1 MRMLSFFLKHRAV
14 DQNLAMPSASANA
27 QRLGLR
33 RQAWARRRFRQ
44 PDGSLRPEDI
54 LHPLQSGVADA
65 EAAPCISATAVQNA
79 GAQIDSHAACAKRPG
94 VRQPSG
100 AFQCSTVRAKLQS
113 SNRARSLI
121 TSAAA
126 VVALTLSGVVSA
138 EPAPSSPAKPV
149 AATPPATKPS
159 SAGPA
164 SAPAPKP
171 SPPQLVQQFLGKYC
185 LECHDAD
192 VQKGDREFAS
202 FKLPLQSVED
212 LISAKE
218 IIDQLTLKE
227 MPPKKS
233 DQPSDDERIA
243 VLRALREGAV
253 AAQGKLES
261 SNARTVMRRLSSREY
276 ETTLAALFG
285 RRVDTLG
292 LTGDFPKEK
301 TSQHMDTIGKS
312 LVTSGFL
319 VDQYFQAANRLVETR
334 LGKPAMKPQNWRFNG
349 HFVQYE
355 ELQGPH
361 KDAFNFRYL
370 NLYEQPNTD
379 TRQGG
384 YGHIEDFLKGVPVS
398 GLYDIEV
405 EAQAM
410 HRDTHYD
417 AAIFGIDF
425 SEPFILGIVPG
436 DVTKGHIHYPQPIE
450 PLLASTTVPDDKPA
464 WLRFRVWLEAG
475 QTPRFIFPNGPYES
489 RASVLKINSKY
500 KDEFKGDVGK
510 SGVSRTHLLREGKLP
525 HIRISEIKIQGPM
538 PEPGGSAEEQAVFGK
553 SGFQPEHALDQLFAF
568 AEKAYRRPLIDADR
582 QPVRT
587 LYEKRLAEKAT
598 PRQAALDA
606 LKLILCSPSFLYLT
620 EITAESAKAL
630 PPYDLASRLSFA
642 LWAAPPDTELL
653 GTARSGK
660 LTQDAELKKQVLRML
675 ADERSDAFING
686 FLDSWLNLRDL
697 GSMPPPRETNR
708 AYYAED
714 LPASMKAEA
723 RLFFRD
729 LLKSNGSVA
738 LFLHADHTFV
748 DKKLARLYD
757 LPEQKSLRL
766 ADGFQ
771 KVSLKGN
778 KRRGGLLGLAGVLAV
793 SANGVETS
801 PVTRGVWVSENI
813 LGIQPPPPPD
823 EVPAIESDV
832 SGATTVRERLA
843 KHSTDKTCAE
853 CHRRI
858 DPLGFSLESFDPIGR
873 WRDNYPK
880 PKDSKKPVPKVDS
893 SGEFPSGETYKDFA
907 GFKKILSDTRQ
918 DLFTRHLI
926 RQLLSYTTGR
936 HMEYSDDAALDKIH
950 AKVKQNKLGLQTL
963 VVECLMSEVFRSR

>member
-1 MRMLSFFLKHRAV
+1 MRMLSFFLKHRA
-14 DQNLAMPSASANA
+14 L
-27 QRLGLR
+27 
-33 RQAWARRRFRQ
+33 
-44 PDGSLRPEDI
+44 
-54 LHPLQSGVADA
+54 
-65 EAAPCISATAVQNA
+65 
-79 GAQIDSHAACAKRPG
+79 
-94 VRQPSG
+94 
-100 AFQCSTVRAKLQS
+100 STF
-113 SNRARSLI
+113 
-121 TSAAA
+121 AAA
-126 VVALTLSGVVSA
+126 VVALTLPGVVSA
-138 EPAPSSPAKPV
+138 EPAPPSPTKP
-149 AATPPATKPS
+149 ATATPPASKP
-159 SAGPA
+159 ATPGPA
-164 SAPAPKP
+164 AAPAPKLP
-171 SPPQLVQQFLGKYC
+171 PPQLVQQFLGKYC

-192 VQKGDREFAS
+192 VQKGDREFAT

-233 DQPSDDERIA
+233 DQPHDDERIA
-243 VLRALREGAV
+243 MLRALRAGAQ
-253 AAQGKLES
+253 AAQGKIES

-276 ETTLAALFG
+276 ENTLAALFG

-334 LGKPAMKPQNWRFNG
+334 LGKPVMEPKDWKFNG

-355 ELQGPH
+355 ELQGSH

-384 YGHIEDFLKGVPVS
+384 YGHIEDFLKGVPAS

-405 EAQAM
+405 EAQAL

-425 SEPFILGIVPG
+425 SEPFILGVVPG

-450 PLLASTTVPDDKPA
+450 PLLASSTVPDDKPA
-464 WLRFRVWLEAG
+464 RLKFRVWLEAG

-489 RASVLKINSKY
+489 RASVLAINSKY
-500 KDEFKGDVGK
+500 KDEFKGNIAK

-525 HIRISEIKIQGPM
+525 HIRISEIKIHGPV
-538 PEPGGSAEEQAVFGK
+538 PEPGGGAEEQAVFGK
-553 SGFQPEHALDQLFAF
+553 DGFQPERALEQVLAF
-568 AEKAYRRPLIDADR
+568 AEKAYRRPLTDADR
-582 QPVRT
+582 KPIRT
-587 LYEKRLAEKAT
+587 LYDKRIAEKVT

-606 LKLILCSPSFLYLT
+606 VKLVLCSPSFLYLS
-620 EITAESAKAL
+620 EITEESARAL
-630 PPYDLASRLSFA
+630 QPYDLASRLSFA
-642 LWAAPPDTELL
+642 LWAAPPDAALL
-653 GTARSGK
+653 AAAKSGK
-660 LTQDAELKKQVLRML
+660 LTQTDELKQQVLRML
-675 ADERSDAFING
+675 ADERSSAFING
-686 FLDSWLNLRDL
+686 FLESWLNLRDL

-708 AYYAED
+708 AFYAED
-714 LPASMKAEA
+714 LPASMKTEA

-738 LFLHADHTFV
+738 QFLDSDHTFV
-748 DKKLARLYD
+748 DKKLAKLYD
-757 LPEQKSLRL
+757 LPEKDKLRL

-778 KRRGGLLGLAGVLAV
+778 VRRGGLLGMAGVLAV

-843 KHSTDKTCAE
+843 RHSTDQTCAE
-853 CHRRI
+853 CHRKI

-873 WRDNYPK
+873 WRDKYPT
-880 PKDSKKPVPKVDS
+880 PKDKKKPAPKVDA
-893 SGEFPSGETYKDFA
+893 SGEFPSGEKYADFA
-907 GFKKILSDTRQ
+907 SFKKLLSETRE

-936 HMEYSDDAALDKIH
+936 HMEFSDEPALDKIH
-950 AKVKQNKLGLQTL
+950 ATVKQNKLGLQTL
-963 VVECLMSEVFRSR
+963 VVECLTSEIFRSR